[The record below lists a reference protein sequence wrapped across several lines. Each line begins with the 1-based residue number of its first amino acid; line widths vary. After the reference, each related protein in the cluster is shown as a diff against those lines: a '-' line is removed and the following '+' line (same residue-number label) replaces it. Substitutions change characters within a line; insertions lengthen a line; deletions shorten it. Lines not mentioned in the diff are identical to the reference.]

1 MMKVLIHGFYGAGNA
16 GDDAILHSIIRTLK
30 QVDHQIEIVVIAW
43 SKNIKA
49 YYGDEKIDYIYG
61 LNFKRIT
68 QALKESALLIVGGG
82 GLFQDYNTF
91 APENL
96 FSDQKGAL
104 NYYSAPIILAKMLN
118 VKTMLYAVG
127 IGPLASEESK
137 RAMKWIGEI
146 ADEITVR
153 DTTSFQ
159 LLTSLGITKHQL
171 SADPAIILPAAR
183 STSVAPFVKRTPSHK
198 YIGLNLRQ
206 WSYDRKSAKQ
216 AEYQLISIL
225 NHLSKRYEVTFVIMT
240 FNKLPSELEKARTLA
255 QRLKGDSLILPYD
268 GSPAEYKAVCK
279 RVDLMI
285 AMRLHASI
293 FALSEGVPSIGLS
306 YDDKVSGLYQELDLK
321 PYCFPIE
328 KIDVS
333 SLRMIIEDCLTNP
346 QNHRQLIQDNVT
358 ALQERERINQTVLM
372 KMLGGM

>member
-1 MMKVLIHGFYGAGNA
+1 MKVLIHGFYGAGNA

-30 QVDHQIEIVVIAW
+30 QVNHQIEIVVIAW

-61 LNFKRIT
+61 LDFKRIA

-96 FSDQKGAL
+96 FIDQKGAL

-118 VKTMLYAVG
+118 IKTMLYAVG
-127 IGPLASEESK
+127 VGPLASEESK
-137 RAMKWIGEI
+137 RAMKWIGEMV
-146 ADEITVR
+146 DSITVR
-153 DTTSFQ
+153 DAASAQ
-159 LLTSLGITKHQL
+159 LLTSLGISKQQL
-171 SADPAIILPAAR
+171 SADPVITLPAADQTNF
-183 STSVAPFVKRTPSHK
+183 SLNKKTSLHK
-198 YIGLNLRQ
+198 YIGLNLRN
-206 WSYDRKSAKQ
+206 WSYDRKSAKK
-216 AEYQLISIL
+216 AEHQLISVL
-225 NHLSKRYEVTFVIMT
+225 NQLSEKYLVTFVIMS
-240 FNKLPSELEKARTLA
+240 FNKLPSELEKARQLA
-255 QRLKGDSLILPYD
+255 KRLKGDSLILPYD
-268 GSPAEYKAVCK
+268 CSPEEYKSMC
-279 RVDLMI
+279 RELDLMI

-328 KIDVS
+328 EIDIS
-333 SLRMIIEDCLTNP
+333 SLRMLIEDCLINP
-346 QNHRQLIQDNVT
+346 QNHRRLIQDNVT
-358 ALQERERINQTVLM
+358 VLQERERINQTVLM